1 MAVAR
6 IRLRFDDLEVEFVDR
21 VRGIEQV
28 YEFAEKGTRFPVVV
42 FGPEGCGKTAWL
54 KQATEILKEME
65 FDVIYID
72 PLRRDSTTYI
82 GVEDVVSRLSEAVAD
97 ATGFTPLKLADLVV
111 YLANQLLKKWKRKR
125 IAVLVDE
132 VFQAIG
138 LDRAEAYVKALLNTI
153 EYPPEPYE
161 RIVIVAAT
169 SEGFSRWRIGR
180 HRWAWIMPM
189 WNMSKKGFEELYD
202 CISKRVSSP
211 IPDIDTIWKL
221 TGGNPDMLAL
231 LYRAKWNIDK
241 VVEVIARSKGITKDF
256 VKKWHQHLVEVVEDP
271 DALMERDFPEQFR
284 NELIEKNLV
293 VYDLYSRDPELWVDE
308 PPPEKDPELGI
319 GKYVAWQAPLH
330 REVVKRVLES
340 LGGS

>member
-1 MAVAR
+1 MPVAR
-6 IRLRFDDLEVEFVDR
+6 ARLRFADLEVEFVDR
-21 VRGIEQV
+21 DRGIKQV
-28 YEFAEKGTRFPVVV
+28 YEFAERGTWHPVVV
-42 FGPEGCGKTAWL
+42 FGPEGCGKSAWL
-54 KQATEILKEME
+54 RQATEILKEME

-72 PLRRDSTTYI
+72 PLRKEFATYTSI
-82 GVEDVVSRLSEAVAD
+82 EEVVSRFSEAIANT
-97 ATGFTPLKLADLVV
+97 TGFTPLKLADLVV

-125 IAVLVDE
+125 IALLVDE

-161 RIVIVAAT
+161 KIVIIAAT

-180 HRWAWIMPM
+180 HRWAWIMPI
-189 WNMSKKGFEELYD
+189 WNMSKKGFEELYNR
-202 CISKRVSSP
+202 ISKRVSSP
-211 IPDIDTIWKL
+211 IPDLDTVWKL
-221 TGGNPDMLAL
+221 TGGNPDMLVL

-241 VVEVIARSKGITKDF
+241 VVEVIAKSKGITKDF

-271 DALMERDFPEQFR
+271 DTLMERDFPEQFR

-293 VYDLYSRDPELWVDE
+293 IYDLYSRDPELWVDE

-319 GKYVAWQAPLH
+319 GRYVAWQTPLY
-330 REVVKRVLES
+330 REAVKKALQE
-340 LGGS
+340 L